1 MSRRAAAALVIA
13 SAVGVIVAAVVTA
26 SFGGGASRAGAD
38 SRYRGSEPPAG
49 NAMPEF
55 SLRNYDG
62 RLIRSDELRGR
73 VTVLT
78 FLDSQCT
85 ESCPVIAWTVARV
98 LDTLTPAERDDVEA
112 VAISTDP
119 AEDTTA
125 SVRRFL
131 ARNRATGRLRY
142 VGGGEPEHEHE
153 LRKVWSAF
161 YILSSLESGDDSL
174 HSAPVRIFDRTGTWA
189 ATLHAGAD
197 LTEANLAHD
206 IRVALGGVSGALPD
220 MPTPTRGSRLNI

>member
-1 MSRRAAAALVIA
+1 
-13 SAVGVIVAAVVTA
+13 
-26 SFGGGASRAGAD
+26 
-38 SRYRGSEPPAG
+38 
-49 NAMPEF
+49 MPEF
-55 SLRNYDG
+55 SLRDYDG

-85 ESCPVIAWTVARV
+85 ESCPVIAWTVARAI
-98 LDTLTPAERDDVEA
+98 DGLTRAERKDVAA

-119 AEDTTA
+119 AEDTTEN
-125 SVRRFL
+125 VRSFL

-142 VGGGEPEHEHE
+142 LGGGEPERKLH
-153 LRKVWSAF
+153 KVWKAF
-161 YILSSLESGDDSL
+161 LVLSSLESGQDTL
-174 HSAPVRIFDRTGTWA
+174 HSAPVRIYDRTGTWV

-206 IRVALGGVSGALPD
+206 IRAALGA
-220 MPTPTRGSRLNI
+220 

>member
-13 SAVGVIVAAVVTA
+13 SAVGLVVAAVVTA
-26 SFGGGASRAGAD
+26 SFADGSSRDEAN

-49 NAMPEF
+49 IAMPEF

-73 VTVLT
+73 VIVLT

-85 ESCPVIAWTVARV
+85 ESCPVIAWSVARA

-142 VGGGEPEHEHE
+142 VGGGGPEHE
-153 LRKVWSAF
+153 LREVWNAF
-161 YILSSLESGDDSL
+161 YVLSSLESGRDTL
-174 HSAPVRIFDRTGTWA
+174 HSAPVRIYDRTGTWA

-206 IRVALGGVSGALPD
+206 IRVALGA
-220 MPTPTRGSRLNI
+220 

>member
-1 MSRRAAAALVIA
+1 MSRRATAALISA
-13 SAVGVIVAAVVTA
+13 SAVGLAVAAVVTA
-26 SFGGGASRAGAD
+26 SFADGSSPAEGD

-49 NAMPEF
+49 IAMPEF
-55 SLRNYDG
+55 SLRSYDR

-85 ESCPVIAWTVARV
+85 ESCPVIAWTVARAIDG
-98 LDTLTPAERDDVEA
+98 LSRAERKDVEA

-142 VGGGEPEHEHE
+142 LGGGEPERK
-153 LRKVWSAF
+153 LREVWTEF
-161 YILSSLESGDDSL
+161 QVLSSLESGHDTL
-174 HSAPVRIFDRTGTWA
+174 HSAPVRIYDRTGTWV

-197 LTEANLAHD
+197 LTEASLAHD
-206 IRVALGGVSGALPD
+206 IRVALEA
-220 MPTPTRGSRLNI
+220 

>member
-1 MSRRAAAALVIA
+1 MSRRAATAIVIA
-13 SAVGVIVAAVVTA
+13 AAVGLAVAAIVTA
-26 SFGGGASRAGAD
+26 SFAVGSSPAEAD
-38 SRYRGSEPPAG
+38 SRYEGSEPPAG
-49 NAMPEF
+49 IAMPEF
-55 SLRNYDG
+55 SLRNHDR

-85 ESCPVIAWTVARV
+85 ESCPVIAWTVTRA
-98 LDTLTPAERDDVEA
+98 LETLKPAERKDVEA

-131 ARNRATGRLRY
+131 ARNRATGSLWY
-142 VGGGEPEHEHE
+142 IGGGEPERK
-153 LRKVWSAF
+153 LRKVWKAF
-161 YILSSLESGDDSL
+161 NVLSSLESGHDTL
-174 HSAPVRIFDRTGTWA
+174 HSAPVRIYDRTGAWV

-206 IRVALGGVSGALPD
+206 IRVALGA
-220 MPTPTRGSRLNI
+220 

>member
-1 MSRRAAAALVIA
+1 MSRRAAASLVIA
-13 SAVGVIVAAVVTA
+13 SAIGLAVAAIVTA
-26 SFGGGASRAGAD
+26 SFAGGSSPAEGD

-49 NAMPEF
+49 IAMPEF

-62 RLIRSDELRGR
+62 RLIRSGALRGR

-85 ESCPVIAWTVARV
+85 ESCPVIAWTVARA
-98 LDTLTPAERDDVEA
+98 LGRLTPAEQKDVQA

-119 AEDTTA
+119 AEDTRA
-125 SVRRFL
+125 SVRTFL
-131 ARNRATGRLRY
+131 AFNRATGRLWY
-142 VGGGEPEHEHE
+142 VGGGEPERK
-153 LRKVWSAF
+153 LRKVWKAF
-161 YILSSLESGDDSL
+161 YVLSSLESGQDTL
-174 HSAPVRIFDRTGTWA
+174 HSAPVRVYDRTGTWV

-206 IRVALGGVSGALPD
+206 IRAALRA
-220 MPTPTRGSRLNI
+220 

>member
-1 MSRRAAAALVIA
+1 
-13 SAVGVIVAAVVTA
+13 
-26 SFGGGASRAGAD
+26 
-38 SRYRGSEPPAG
+38 
-49 NAMPEF
+49 MPEF

-98 LDTLTPAERDDVEA
+98 LDTLTPAERGDVEA

-142 VGGGEPEHEHE
+142 VGGGEPEHE
-153 LRKVWSAF
+153 LRRVWSAF
-161 YILSSLESGDDSL
+161 YVLSSLDSGDDSL
-174 HSAPVRIFDRTGTWA
+174 HSAPVRIYDRAGTWV

-206 IRVALGGVSGALPD
+206 IRVALGA
-220 MPTPTRGSRLNI
+220 

>member
-13 SAVGVIVAAVVTA
+13 SVLGLAVAAVVTA
-26 SFGGGASRAGAD
+26 SFAGGSSSAEQG

-49 NAMPEF
+49 IAMPEF
-55 SLRNYDG
+55 SLRNYDE
-62 RLIRSDELRGR
+62 RLIRSDALRGR

-85 ESCPVIAWTVARV
+85 ESCPVIVWTVARAIDG
-98 LDTLTPAERDDVEA
+98 LSRAERKDVEA

-142 VGGGEPEHEHE
+142 LGGGEPERK
-153 LRKVWSAF
+153 LREVWTEF
-161 YILSSLESGDDSL
+161 QVLSSLESGHDTL
-174 HSAPVRIFDRTGTWA
+174 HSAPVRIYDRTGTWV

-197 LTEANLAHD
+197 LTEASLAHD
-206 IRVALGGVSGALPD
+206 IRVALEA
-220 MPTPTRGSRLNI
+220 

>member
-1 MSRRAAAALVIA
+1 MSRRAATELVIA
-13 SAVGVIVAAVVTA
+13 SAIGVIVVAVVTA
-26 SFGGGASRAGAD
+26 SFAGGSSRAEGD

-49 NAMPEF
+49 LVMPAF

-98 LDTLTPAERDDVEA
+98 LDTLTPTERDDVEA

-125 SVRRFL
+125 SMRRFL

-142 VGGGEPEHEHE
+142 VGGGEPEHE
-153 LRKVWSAF
+153 LRKVWNAF
-161 YILSSLESGDDSL
+161 YVLSSLESGDDSL
-174 HSAPVRIFDRTGTWA
+174 HSAPVRIYDRTGTWA

-206 IRVALGGVSGALPD
+206 IRIALGA
-220 MPTPTRGSRLNI
+220 

>member
-13 SAVGVIVAAVVTA
+13 PAIALSVAAVVTA
-26 SFGGGASRAGAD
+26 SFADGSSQAEGD
-38 SRYRGSEPPAG
+38 SRYRGSEPPTG
-49 NAMPEF
+49 IAMPEF
-55 SLRNYDG
+55 SLRNHDG
-62 RLIRSDELRGR
+62 RLIRSGELRGR

-85 ESCPVIAWTVARV
+85 ESCPVIAWTVARA
-98 LDTLTPAERDDVEA
+98 LGELTPAERKDVHA

-142 VGGGEPEHEHE
+142 VGGGEPERK
-153 LRKVWSAF
+153 LRKVWRAF
-161 YILSSLESGDDSL
+161 QVLSSLESGDDTL
-174 HSAPVRIFDRTGTWA
+174 HSAPVRIYDRTGTWV

-197 LTEANLAHD
+197 LSEASLAHD
-206 IRVALGGVSGALPD
+206 IRVALAA
-220 MPTPTRGSRLNI
+220 